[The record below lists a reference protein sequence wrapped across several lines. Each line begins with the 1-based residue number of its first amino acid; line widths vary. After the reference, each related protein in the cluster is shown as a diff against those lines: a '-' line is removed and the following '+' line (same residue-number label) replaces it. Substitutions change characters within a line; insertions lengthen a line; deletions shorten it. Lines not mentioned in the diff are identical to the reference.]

1 MSKTRYVLDTPI
13 GRVRS
18 VFIAGTRYYMIKDVC
33 AGIGLSGHSPWSWH
47 AKEKDNKER
56 FYRRYDL
63 ARDCPTS
70 KEGRKNTTTIITY
83 AGLMDYLCSATIIKK
98 PQAIMFRT
106 WLEAQASDCD
116 KAAPKQE
123 DRLPL
128 EQAIAEEMPVEEI
141 AQADEGPCWMIA
153 YTCSVCGCSVS
164 KPSKFCPDCGLRLM
178 R

>member
-33 AGIGLSGHSPWSWH
+33 AGIGLTGHSPWSWH

-70 KEGRKNTTTIITY
+70 KDGRKNTTTIITY

-123 DRLPL
+123 
-128 EQAIAEEMPVEEI
+128 EAKSEEPAKEEPKVEEPK
-141 AQADEGPCWMIA
+141 AAD
-153 YTCSVCGCSVS
+153 S
-164 KPSKFCPDCGLRLM
+164 KAE
-178 R
+178 